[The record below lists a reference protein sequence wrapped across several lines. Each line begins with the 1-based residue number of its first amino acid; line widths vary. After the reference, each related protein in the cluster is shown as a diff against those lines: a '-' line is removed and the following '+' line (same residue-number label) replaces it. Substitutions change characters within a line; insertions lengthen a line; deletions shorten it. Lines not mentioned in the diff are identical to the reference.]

1 MKRACSKFYHQR
13 MLINSE
19 LHVTLKNNKY
29 KHMKNYI
36 YIIAFLL
43 VSSIGYAQQT
53 PASKQSEDIAIV
65 GATAHIGNG
74 EVIENSLITFS
85 NGKITN
91 IGDATVM
98 KLSTVNMEVIDAS
111 GKHVY
116 PGFIVS
122 NGTLGLVE
130 VDAVKAS
137 SDLSEMG
144 TFNPHIRSLI
154 AYNAESKIVESM
166 RPNGVLL
173 GQVVPRGGRITG
185 TSSIVQYDAWN
196 WEDAVIKV
204 DDGIHI
210 NWPNSFSRGRWWLGE
225 DAALK
230 PNKDYNKQVKELEMY
245 FNESKSYNAG
255 PKDERH
261 LPFESMAGLFN
272 GSKHL
277 YVNVN
282 DQKGITDAVNFTK
295 SQGVSNITIVGGYEA
310 GEIADF
316 LKQNN
321 VSVFLRRVHT
331 RPNNE
336 DDDYDLPYKLAK
348 KLVDAGV
355 LVSLEPSG
363 QMERMNSRNLP
374 FYAGTAVA
382 HGLTKEQAL
391 QLITQNPAKIM
402 GIDNMYGTLEHGKSA
417 TLFISK
423 GDALDMRTNIV
434 THAFIDGRQLSLETH
449 QTKLWKR
456 YSEKYN
462 QQD

>member
-1 MKRACSKFYHQR
+1 MTQWIYTTKILNMKTLNK
-13 MLINSE
+13 INTV
-19 LHVTLKNNKY
+19 L
-29 KHMKNYI
+29 
-36 YIIAFLL
+36 FLL
-43 VSSIGYAQQT
+43 CITLGFAQQT
-53 PASKQSEDIAIV
+53 PAPKQTKDFAIV

-74 EVIENSLITFS
+74 TVIENSIIVVS
-85 NGKITN
+85 NGKITT
-91 IGDATVM
+91 IGPEA
-98 KLSTVNMEVIDAS
+98 STPLTRQAMDFIDAK

-144 TFNPHIRSLI
+144 TFNPHIRSII
-154 AYNAESKIVESM
+154 AYNAESKIIESM

-196 WEDAVIKV
+196 WEDATIKM

-225 DAALK
+225 DPGLK
-230 PNKDYNKQVKELEMY
+230 PNKDYAKQVKELSDY
-245 FNESKSYNAG
+245 FKEAKSYNKGDKA
-255 PKDERH
+255 ENH
-261 LPFESMAGLFN
+261 LPFAALAGVFD
-272 GSKHL
+272 GSKRL
-277 YVNVN
+277 YIKA
-282 DQKGITDAVNFTK
+282 DDEKSITEAVNFAK
-295 SQGVSNITIVGGYEA
+295 SQDVSKLTIVGGYQA
-310 GEIADF
+310 GNLGSF
-316 LKQNN
+316 LKQND

-331 RPNNE
+331 RPELE
-336 DDDYDLPYKLAK
+336 DDDYDYTFKQAK

-374 FYAGTAVA
+374 FYAGTTVA

-391 QLITQNPAKIM
+391 QLITQNPAKIL
-402 GIDNMYGTLEHGKSA
+402 GIDTMYGTLEVGKSA
-417 TLFISK
+417 TLFISE
-423 GDALDMRTNIV
+423 GDALDMRTNILS
-434 THAFIDGRQLSLETH
+434 HAFIDGRSLSLETH
-449 QTKLWKR
+449 QTELWKR
-456 YSEKYN
+456 YSQKYN
-462 QQD
+462 EQD